1 MYVNRRYNTNF
12 PSANIY
18 NQHSYIGYPP
28 FDNGY

>member
-18 NQHSYIGYPP
+18 NQHSYGYPP